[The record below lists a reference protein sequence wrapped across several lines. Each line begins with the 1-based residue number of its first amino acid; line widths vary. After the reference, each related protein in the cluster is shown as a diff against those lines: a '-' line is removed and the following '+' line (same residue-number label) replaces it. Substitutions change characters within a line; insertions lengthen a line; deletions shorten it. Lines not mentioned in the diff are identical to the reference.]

1 VVKHLLESSPTTGR
15 LSAFHGGKIPM
26 STLVRELP
34 AVSVWFA
41 SPRTVELRASI
52 APPPGRGEVRIEA
65 LFSGISHGSEMMVY
79 RGEVPTGLALDATLS
94 TLQGSFGFPVRYG
107 YANVGRVVD
116 VGSEVENLA
125 EGDLVF
131 AFNPHQTCYT
141 VPSTVVIRLPKQT
154 DPRLGIFVANVETAL
169 NSILDAAPRLGERV
183 AVIGQGVVGLLITQ
197 LVRRAGASLIITSD
211 LHEKRRELSR
221 SAGADVSI
229 DPSTGSLAERVSEL
243 TGGVGADVVIEASGQ
258 PGALNDAFA
267 ASAHEARVVAVSW
280 YGTKRAELALGS
292 EFHRKR
298 LTLKSSQVSNLDPS
312 LSPRWTIL
320 RRRELAVRYLGE
332 LSLGEMVSHV
342 VPFDRA
348 AEAYSLVDQH
358 PSEVVQVVL
367 DYSARN
373 HAKI

>member
-1 VVKHLLESSPTTGR
+1 
-15 LSAFHGGKIPM
+15 M

-52 APPPGRGEVRIEA
+52 APPPGRGEVRLEA

-79 RGEVPTGLALDATLS
+79 RGEVPAGLALDATLS

-116 VGSEVENLA
+116 VGSDVENLA
-125 EGDLVF
+125 EGDLAF
-131 AFNPHQTCYT
+131 AFNPHETCYT
-141 VPSTVVIRLPKQT
+141 VPSTVVIRLPQQT

-169 NSILDAAPRLGERV
+169 NSVLDAAPRLGERV
-183 AVIGQGVVGLLITQ
+183 VVIGQGVVGLLITQ
-197 LVRRAGASLIITSD
+197 LVRRAGASVIITSD

-221 SAGADVSI
+221 LAGADVSI
-229 DPSTGSLAERVSEL
+229 DPSTGSLAQRVSEL
-243 TGGVGADVVIEASGQ
+243 TGGAGADVVIEASGQ

-298 LTLKSSQVSNLDPS
+298 LTLRSSQVSNLDPS
-312 LSPRWTIL
+312 LSPRWTIF
-320 RRRELAVRYLGE
+320 RRRELAVSYLSE
-332 LSLGEMVSHV
+332 LLLNELISHV
-342 VPFDRA
+342 LPFDRA
-348 AEAYSLVDQH
+348 SEAYRLIDEQQG
-358 PSEVVQVVL
+358 EVMQVVL
-367 DYSARN
+367 DYSARA
-373 HAKI
+373 HANI